1 MPAGPFCVGGR
12 MMDRGGLSWRSA
24 GALGAGLLLSA
35 CAFAPQLQRVAVDQ
49 DQMVAQ
55 TEDELM
61 LRNILRAR
69 DRYPLHFTTITQVNG
84 SASLEV
90 GGSLGGTITAR
101 QHERALGDTGRL
113 LGSAVTGTGAEI
125 TPELSGR
132 VSTTPSYTS
141 TVLATDAFQRGIQQP
156 LRPDLIAYYL
166 DAGWRDELLMALFI
180 ERLDIVDRRTNR
192 RLASIHNEPSE
203 AYRFQE
209 IICHFALA
217 PRRTDQ
223 PVIIAR
229 GAQLFDPAGVPSL
242 ANPVQLGL
250 VKDYVALLNNEQ
262 IALER
267 GGPDNE
273 QLVLQP
279 GARYSVTLVPRPDRC
294 AGERASARKQD
305 WRRRVGADYEL
316 TRGEMRNGAP
326 VLLGSDLLDER
337 LFRNLDSSG
346 NGLAAVL
353 DLDDGRAQALHLA
366 GPEGRAQTEVSI
378 DIFFRSVQDVIYFLG
393 EYVRTGDAAYQI
405 PLEYYLSG
413 CAPAAGQPLR
423 QSRWLLRIEEGAGPG
438 AMATRFLG
446 RRYFIPDAN
455 GSEGM
460 CGGDGGEESRG
471 TQVIALLQQLLNLN
485 KSSDQLPNS
494 ISVRAIP

>member
-1 MPAGPFCVGGR
+1 MSD
-12 MMDRGGLSWRSA
+12 MSWRRA
-24 GALGAGLLLSA
+24 AALGASLLLSA

-69 DRYPLHFTTITQVNG
+69 YRYPLHFTTITQVNG
-84 SASLEV
+84 SASVEV
-90 GGSLGGTITAR
+90 GGSLGATFPGA
-101 QHERALGDTGRL
+101 GREQVRDGAGAL
-113 LGSAVTGTGAEI
+113 LGSSRTGGGAEI
-125 TPELSGR
+125 APSVSGS

-141 TVLATDAFQRGIQQP
+141 TVLATDRFQRGLQQP
-156 LRPDLIAYYL
+156 IRPDLIAYYL

-180 ERLDIVDRRTNR
+180 ERLDIIDRRTNR
-192 RLASIHNEPSE
+192 RLASIHNEPNE
-203 AYRFQE
+203 AYQFQQ
-209 IICHFALA
+209 IICHFALT

-223 PVIIAR
+223 PVTIAR
-229 GAQLFDPAGVPSL
+229 GPQLFDPTGVPTL
-242 ANPVQLGL
+242 ADAGQLAL

-267 GGPDNE
+267 GGADGE

-279 GARYSVTLVPRPDRC
+279 GARYSVTLV
-294 AGERASARKQD
+294 ERANRCTDERISARKRA
-305 WRRRVGADYEL
+305 WRDTVGPHYGL

-326 VLLGSDLLDER
+326 VLLGGDLLDPQ
-337 LFRNLDSSG
+337 LFRNLASSG
-346 NGLAAVL
+346 NGLSALL
-353 DLDDGRAQALHLA
+353 DLGEGRGAALSLAASPDTAQA
-366 GPEGRAQTEVSI
+366 EVSI

-393 EYVRTGDAAYQI
+393 EYVRAGDAAYQI
-405 PLEYYLSG
+405 PLEYYLRS
-413 CAPAAGQPLR
+413 CAPAPGQPLR
-423 QSRWLLRIEEGAGPG
+423 NARWLLRVEEGAERG
-438 AMATRFLG
+438 AIGTSFLG
-446 RRYFIPDAN
+446 RRYFVPASSGEGAC
-455 GSEGM
+455 GSE
-460 CGGDGGEESRG
+460 GGEESRG

>member
-1 MPAGPFCVGGR
+1 MGG
-12 MMDRGGLSWRSA
+12 MCLRSVSV
-24 GALGAGLLLSA
+24 LGAALVLAG

-84 SASLEV
+84 SASLAL
-90 GGSLGGTITAR
+90 GGSLGGTVVTDL
-101 QHERALGDTGRL
+101 HERALNDTGRL
-113 LGSAVTGTGAEI
+113 LGSAVTSGGTEI
-125 TPELSGR
+125 APAVSGS

-141 TVLATDAFQRGIQQP
+141 TVLATDKFQRGLQQP
-156 LRPDLIAYYL
+156 IRPDLIAYYL

-180 ERLDIVDRRTNR
+180 ERLDIIDRRTNR
-192 RLASIHNEPSE
+192 RLASIHNEPNE
-203 AYRFQE
+203 AYQFQQV
-209 IICHFALA
+209 ICHFALT

-223 PVIIAR
+223 PVTIAR

-242 ANPVQLGL
+242 ADPVQLAL
-250 VKDYVALLNNEQ
+250 VKDYVALLNNDQ
-262 IALER
+262 IALQR
-267 GGPDNE
+267 GGADGE

-279 GARYSVTLVPRPDRC
+279 GARYSVTLVQRPNRC
-294 AGERASARKQD
+294 ADERASARKQA
-305 WRRRVGADYEL
+305 WRGRMGADYGL

-326 VLLGSDLLDER
+326 VLLGADLLDGR

-346 NGLAAVL
+346 NGLSAVL
-353 DLDDGRAQALHLA
+353 DLGEGRDAALHLA
-366 GPEGRAQTEVSI
+366 EPDGQAQTEVSI

-393 EYVRTGDAAYQI
+393 EYVRAGDAAYQI
-405 PLEYYLSG
+405 PLEYYLRS

-423 QSRWLLRIEEGAGPG
+423 NSRWLLRVEEGAGPG
-438 AMATRFLG
+438 AIATSFLG
-446 RRYFIPDAN
+446 RRYFIPDAG

-460 CGGDGGEESRG
+460 CGGEGGEESRG